1 MIPNFVI
8 VKMLNGKPAK
18 SVFLAA
24 EKDEVVVCDP
34 GDFNEIK
41 CGFQNVTWVSTENVF
56 NFEEKAFGQ
65 LVSQWE
71 SSRTTSSQV
80 WAALGRKIALQLPRL
95 CSEH

>member
-1 MIPNFVI
+1 MLPNFVI

-24 EKDEVVVCDP
+24 EKNEVVVCDP
-34 GDFNEIK
+34 GSFSEIK

-56 NFEEKAFGQ
+56 NFDEKAFGQ

-71 SSRTTSSQV
+71 SSRSTSSQI
-80 WAALGRKIALQLPRL
+80 WAALGQKIATHVPGL

>member
-1 MIPNFVI
+1 MLSNFVI

-18 SVFLAA
+18 GVFLAS

-34 GDFNEIK
+34 SDFNEIK

-65 LVSQWE
+65 LISQWE
-71 SSRTTSSQV
+71 SSQTTSSQI
-80 WAALGRKIALQLPRL
+80 WSALGRKVALEVSGL